1 MSVKKKPTSHIP
13 GDLLAEERYRSLFES
28 MTQGVVYQ
36 DADGKVISANHAAE
50 VMLGVS
56 LEQMQGRTSGDPRW
70 RTIRED
76 GTEFPGETH
85 PAMVALR
92 TGVPVE
98 NVVLGV
104 FNPTLNEYRW
114 LRVDAVPQFRPREK
128 KPYQVYALFDDIT
141 VRKRAEDEL
150 KRSEEKYSALYSSMT
165 EGVALHDVVYDSAGS
180 PVDYIIADV
189 NPAYEQITGLPR
201 ESVAGKKASD
211 VYGTGAPPYLDIYAR
226 VAFSGKPES
235 FETYFPPMK
244 RHFGI
249 SVFCPSKGRFAT
261 VFRDITDRKLGEEQL
276 REARD
281 YLENL
286 FNYANAPI
294 IVWDPDLRITRFNH
308 AFERL
313 TGLKA
318 EEVLGKKLGILFP
331 ESAREQSLTQIRR
344 AVAGERLETVEIPIQ
359 SVDGG
364 VHTVLWNSA
373 TLFAADGRTPVAAIA
388 QGQDIT
394 RRKAAEEERQDLL
407 VREQEARREAE
418 AANRAKDEFLAVLSH
433 ELRTPL
439 TAILGWVKMLE
450 SGRLGAVHARRG
462 LEVIERNVRTQTRLI
477 EDLLDVSRIIA
488 GKLKLEKTI
497 VDLAAIVQTTVESL
511 RPAAL
516 ERGLNLNFSRGVP
529 SVPFEGDAARL
540 QQVVWNLVSNA
551 IKFTPEGGRVDVDL
565 SISDGKAVIAVADT
579 GIGIKPEF
587 LPRLFDRFT
596 QEDSSTTRQYTGLG
610 LGLAIVRH
618 IVDLH
623 GGIVEARSE
632 GEGKGATFTVALPLS
647 ASLDLPQ
654 RPQRAGEPIEL
665 TRPLQG
671 LRVLFVEDDDDFRE
685 LAVEILQTAGASVE
699 SASSAAEAFSAF
711 QRSRPDV
718 LVSDIGL
725 PVEDGYSLM
734 RKIRAFE
741 REQGA
746 EPVPAIAVTG
756 YAQVDDHARV
766 HEAGY
771 QQHLA
776 KPVEPGV
783 LIGIIASISREPDEG
798 RSST

>member
-1 MSVKKKPTSHIP
+1 
-13 GDLLAEERYRSLFES
+13 

-36 DADGKVISANHAAE
+36 NAEGKVISANHAAE
-50 VMLGVS
+50 VILGVS
-56 LEQMQGRTSGDPRW
+56 LDQMQGRTSGDPRW
-70 RTIRED
+70 RTIHED
-76 GTEFPGETH
+76 GTEFPGESH

-92 TGVPVE
+92 TGVPVK

-104 FNPTLNEYRW
+104 FSPTLNEYRW
-114 LRVDAVPQFRPREK
+114 LKVDAVPQFRPGEK
-128 KPYQVYALFDDIT
+128 KSHQVYALFDDIT
-141 VRKRAEDEL
+141 DRKRAEDEL

-165 EGVALHDVVYDSAGS
+165 EGVALHDVVYDSTGS

-189 NPAYEQITGLPR
+189 NPAYEQITGRAR
-201 ESVAGKKASD
+201 ESVVGRKASD
-211 VYGTGAPPYLDIYAR
+211 VYGTGAAPYLDIYAR
-226 VAFSGKPES
+226 VASSGKPES
-235 FETYFPPMK
+235 FETYFPSMK

-249 SVFCPSKGRFAT
+249 SVFSASRGRFST
-261 VFRDITDRKLGEEQL
+261 VFRDITDRKLAEEKL

-294 IVWDPDLRITRFNH
+294 IVWDPDLKITRFNH

-313 TGLKA
+313 TGRKA
-318 EEVLGKKLGILFP
+318 EEVLGKRLDILFP
-331 ESAREQSLTQIRR
+331 ESAREQSLTLIRR
-344 AVAGERLETVEIPIQ
+344 AVAGERLETVEIPIEY
-359 SVDGG
+359 VDRA

-373 TLFAADGRTPVAAIA
+373 TLFAADGRTPLAAIA

-450 SGRLGAVHARRG
+450 SGRLGAAHAERG
-462 LEVIERNVRTQTRLI
+462 LEVIERNVRAQTRLI

-488 GKLKLEKTI
+488 GKLKLDKTV

-511 RPAAL
+511 RPAAQ
-516 ERGLNLNFSRGVP
+516 ERRLNLNYGRGVP
-529 SVPFEGDAARL
+529 LVPFEGDAARL
-540 QQVVWNLVSNA
+540 EQVVRNLVSNA
-551 IKFTPEGGRVDVDL
+551 IKFTPEGGRVDVNL
-565 SISDGKAVIAVADT
+565 STPDGTAVITVADT
-579 GIGIKPEF
+579 GVGIKPEF
-587 LPRLFDRFT
+587 LPRLFDRLT
-596 QEDSSTTRQYTGLG
+596 QEDSGTTRQYTGLG

-618 IVDLH
+618 IVELH
-623 GGIVEARSE
+623 GGTIEARSE
-632 GEGKGATFTVALPLS
+632 GEGKGAVFTVVLRLS
-647 ASLDLPQ
+647 AAVGPPEWAP
-654 RPQRAGEPIEL
+654 RTGEPIEL
-665 TRPLQG
+665 TKPLEG

-685 LAVEILQTAGASVE
+685 LAAEILQMAGAAVE
-699 SASSAAEAFSAF
+699 SAGSAAEAFLAF
-711 QRSRPDV
+711 QRSRPNV

-734 RKIRAFE
+734 RKIRALE
-741 REQGA
+741 KEQGA
-746 EPVPAIAVTG
+746 APVPAIAVTG

-783 LIGIIASISREPDEG
+783 LIGIIASIAREPKE